1 VPLPRHHV
9 IHPYWWVRQQRT
21 VVGTM
26 TATVKLS
33 HPGRLGE
40 RDPVSGHTPMLPP
53 EVYYE
58 GPARI
63 QARNPATSVAS
74 LDGRELTSAGYL
86 VAVPLPSAV
95 DPLPGDLVDVLTA
108 DDPLLPVVFRRLVVV
123 DIPTASLILQRV
135 LLCDLYQPTP
145 PASRG

>member
-1 VPLPRHHV
+1 R
-9 IHPYWWVRQQRT
+9 R
-21 VVGTM
+21 
-26 TATVKLS
+26 
-33 HPGRLGE
+33 
-40 RDPVSGHTPMLPP
+40 
-53 EVYYE
+53 
-58 GPARI
+58 
-63 QARNPATSVAS
+63 VAS
-74 LDGRELTSAGYL
+74 APCFGCRSLAVGLSRLLRPPRSTLFPYTTLFRSTSAGYL